1 VAALYA
7 SDGGRIDRSRLVAQ
21 RGVAL
26 SGAAVATA
34 ADGLRKAA
42 VDHREERQPT
52 CAQMQANRDGE
63 GLENTR
69 QGLLAG

>member
-1 VAALYA
+1 MAALYA
-7 SDGGRIDRSRLVAQ
+7 RDGGRIDRSRLVAQ

-42 VDHREERQPT
+42 VDHREERSRRVLRGSPT
-52 CAQMQANRDGE
+52 GMER
-63 GLENTR
+63 GLKTHDKY
-69 QGLLAG
+69 